1 MNSSLVSQNSLR
13 DSLSSFLFGLFMSPL
28 RRLTYKY
35 VPVRSRYLLTRHNR
49 LRLRYVCSVAVVALF
64 LGAYSIQGA
73 GLHSFTSPQALAGLE
88 PAAGIANS
96 HGLQLERFLTQ
107 AGSVVSGYRDQQGH
121 LRRDPSMIETAA
133 VLNSDQDQPVDPLA
147 PRQLS
152 LKIGKGDTLG
162 QVLQEAGVDSA
173 DANNLVQAMKEHIN
187 PRSIRA
193 GQALD
198 VVMAP
203 VADANNR
210 PSLALT
216 QVSYVVD
223 PLKTLHVRR
232 QADGSMDSKL
242 DEKPVEAKRMAMR
255 VDIDG
260 SLYGSAS
267 RAGVPDKVVGNA
279 IKLFSYTVDFQR
291 DIRDG
296 DRLEVMYDSYV
307 TADGYVAKTGDIQ
320 YARMI
325 LGGREYPIYRYENK
339 DGRVDYYTPDGRNVL
354 KSSTLMKTPI
364 DGARMSSGFGVRRH
378 PVLGYTKMHKGID
391 FAAPTGTPIYAAG
404 DGVVERAG
412 RFSSFGNYIKIRH
425 NSKLHTAYA
434 HLSRF
439 ASGVRPGRKVQQGQI
454 IGYVG
459 TTGRST
465 GPHLHYEIMVNGV
478 QVNPR
483 SVKLPESNR
492 LEGPEMKRFK
502 RSIQKVDQEYTE
514 RRDRSKLA
522 QVNGLKDSEAVTV
535 R

>member
-1 MNSSLVSQNSLR
+1 MHNAHSFKRPTGDFVTISSKKSLEKVLASAS
-13 DSLSSFLFGLFMSPL
+13 DQISA
-28 RRLTYKY
+28 LTYKIF
-35 VPVRSRYLLTRHNR
+35 PVRSRAVLTRQNR
-49 LRLRYVCSVAVVALF
+49 LRLRYICSGTAAVALMF
-64 LGAYSIQGA
+64 GA
-73 GLHSFTSPQALAGLE
+73 GLYGSDPKAALNIQTLAAIE
-88 PAAGIANS
+88 PAAGMTAA
-96 HGLQLERFLTQ
+96 HGLQIGKLYADGNSAYT
-107 AGSVVSGYRDQQGH
+107 AYRDEDGQI
-121 LRRDPSMIETAA
+121 RRNPEVIETAA
-133 VLNSDQDQPVDPLA
+133 LVNQDEIAKKEPA
-147 PRQLS
+147 GPRHMNLT
-152 LKIGKGDTLG
+152 IGKGDTLG
-162 QVLQEAGVDSA
+162 GVLQEAGVSA
-173 DANNLVQAMKEHIN
+173 DEAHTLVEAMTQHVN

-193 GQALD
+193 GQALEVQMEPID
-198 VVMAP
+198 GDMEF
-203 VADANNR
+203 
-210 PSLALT
+210 T

-223 PLKTLHVRR
+223 PLKTLHIKKN
-232 QADGSMDSKL
+232 ADGSLDSKL
-242 DEKPVEAKRMAMR
+242 DEKAVKEQRMAAK
-255 VDIDG
+255 VEIDG

-296 DRLEVMYDSYV
+296 DRMEVMYDSYV
-307 TADGYVAKTGDIQ
+307 TDEGYVAKTGDIL

-325 LGGREYPIYRYENK
+325 LGGKEYPIYRYENK
-339 DGRVDYYTPDGRNVL
+339 DGRVDYYTPEGRNVL

-391 FAAPTGTPIYAAG
+391 FAAPSGTPIYAAG

-439 ASGVRPGRKVQQGQI
+439 AKGVRPGTKVSQGEV

-465 GPHLHYEIMVNGV
+465 GPHLHYEIMMNGV

-483 SVKLPESNR
+483 SVKLPEANR
-492 LEGPEMKRFK
+492 LDGEELKRFK
-502 RSIQKVDQEYTE
+502 RSIQKVEQQYTQL
-514 RRDRSKLA
+514 RGRLNLA
-522 QVNGLKDSEAVTV
+522 SHDDGQKTSLE
-535 R
+535 